1 METTVFNYEC
11 NSDDLYVVEVSAGGE
26 IFKPNRATIRNLV
39 AKENRFYTNVVSS
52 GGSKHQAELDVADA
66 LVGLLSPVVIKDGS
80 LAKAISD
87 VFTEERV
94 AYTLNVI
101 DMTTVASSLQQEKHK
116 KNKSSVSSKV
126 ILTIVFSAAV
136 LFIAMVVVMGR

>member
-1 METTVFNYEC
+1 MDTKVFNYEC
-11 NSDDLYVVEVSAGGE
+11 NSDDLYFVEAIAGGE

-39 AKENRFYTNVVSS
+39 AKENHFYTNVVSS
-52 GGSKHQAELDVADA
+52 GGNRHQAELDVADA
-66 LVGLLSPVVIKDGS
+66 LVELLNPIVVKDSS

-94 AYTLNVI
+94 AYTHNEI
-101 DMTTVASSLQQEKHK
+101 DMTTVASCLQQEKYK
-116 KNKSSVSSKV
+116 ENKSSVSSKV
-126 ILTIVFSAAV
+126 ILTIVFSVAV